1 MNEKTKKEKDLEHL
15 EKIIKLSGELQEALA
30 RYNAKHTEMDA
41 LYNMDNIIAQ
51 VWVIARNIR
60 NQIEDT

>member
-30 RYNAKHTEMDA
+30 RYNAKHT
-41 LYNMDNIIAQ
+41 
-51 VWVIARNIR
+51 
-60 NQIEDT
+60 